1 MAVKQQSS
9 LVSTK
14 TFGLLLG
21 PVLFLLIYFLV
32 SIDGLDAN
40 ATKVLAVA
48 GWMVLWWV
56 TEAVS
61 LPVTA
66 LLPLVLFPIL
76 GVFPIAESTA
86 PYASPIVF
94 LFMGGFLIA
103 LAMEKRNLH
112 RRIALN
118 LIRLTGTHANGI
130 ILGFMLATAFLS
142 MWISNTATTV
152 MMLPIAVSVI
162 DLLEDQQ
169 SEEAQAGYR
178 KFALGLMLC
187 IAYSANIGGTTTI
200 IGTPP
205 NVVMVGYM
213 QEFYGREVAFGK
225 WLLVGIPV
233 CVTLLTITYLMIT
246 QVLFRHR
253 LKGLAGSGNIIAD
266 KLRELGTMSKAEKLV
281 AVIFTLTASCWIFQT
296 TINGWLGDKYLN
308 NTIVAMGGGLL
319 MFVIPV
325 SLRNQEYVLDWK
337 STERLPWGILLLF
350 GGGLCLAKGMEM
362 TGIVQLVGE
371 RLAGEGTLS
380 LPILILALT
389 GFALFITE
397 IMSNVAL
404 IVIFAPV
411 VLGIADSLGIEP
423 MLLVAPVTIASSC
436 AFMMPISTPP
446 NAIVFSSGHIRIAD
460 MVKAGFFLNILS
472 IVVLLIITL
481 SIIRWVY
488 G

>member
-1 MAVKQQSS
+1 MAEKQQAS
-9 LVSTK
+9 LVNAK
-14 TFGLLLG
+14 FIGLLFG
-21 PVLFLLIYFLV
+21 PILFLLIYFLV
-32 SIDGLDAN
+32 SINGLDAS

-56 TEAVS
+56 TEAVP

-66 LLPLVLFPIL
+66 LLPLILFPVLGIL
-76 GVFPIAESTA
+76 PTAEAAA

-94 LFMGGFLIA
+94 LFMGGFIIA

-162 DLLEDQQ
+162 DLLKDQQ
-169 SEEAQAGYR
+169 TENAQAGYR

-213 QEFYGREVAFGK
+213 QEFYDREIAFGR
-225 WLLVGIPV
+225 WLMVGIPV
-233 CVTLLTITYLMIT
+233 CVTLLACTYFMIT
-246 QVLFRHR
+246 RVLFRHR
-253 LKGLAGSGNIIAD
+253 LKGLAGSGNIIAE
-266 KLRELGTMSKAEKLV
+266 KLRELGTMSKAEKSV
-281 AVIFTLTASCWIFQT
+281 AVIFTLTAFCWIFQT
-296 TINGWLGDKYLN
+296 TINGWLGDKYFN
-308 NTIVAMGGGLL
+308 NTIIAMGGGVL
-319 MFVIPV
+319 MFVTPI
-325 SLRNQEYVLDWK
+325 SLKRQEYVLDWK

-371 RLAGEGTLS
+371 RLAGEGTLA

-389 GFALFITE
+389 AFSLFITE

-411 VLGIADSLGIEP
+411 VLGIADTLGIEP

-436 AFMMPISTPP
+436 AFMMPVSTPP

-472 IVVLLIITL
+472 IMVLLLITL
-481 SIIRWVY
+481 GVIQWVY
-488 G
+488 

>member
-1 MAVKQQSS
+1 MAEKQRAS
-9 LVSTK
+9 LINAKFV
-14 TFGLLLG
+14 GLLFG
-21 PVLFLLIYFLV
+21 PILFLLIYFLV
-32 SIDGLDAN
+32 SVNGLDAS

-56 TEAVS
+56 TEAVP

-66 LLPLVLFPIL
+66 LLPLILFPVLGIL
-76 GVFPIAESTA
+76 PTAEAAA

-94 LFMGGFLIA
+94 LFMGGFIIA

-162 DLLEDQQ
+162 DLLKDQQ
-169 SEEAQAGYR
+169 TENAQTGYR

-213 QEFYGREVAFGK
+213 QEFYDREIAFGR
-225 WLLVGIPV
+225 WLMVGIPV
-233 CVTLLTITYLMIT
+233 CVTLLACTYFMIT
-246 QVLFRHR
+246 RVLFRHR

-266 KLRELGTMSKAEKLV
+266 KLRELGTMSKAEKSV
-281 AVIFTLTASCWIFQT
+281 AVIFTLTAFCCIFQT
-296 TINGWLGDKYLN
+296 TINDWLGGKYLN
-308 NTIVAMGGGLL
+308 NTIIAMGGGIL
-319 MFVIPV
+319 MFVTPI
-325 SLRNQEYVLDWK
+325 SMKSQEYVLDWK

-371 RLAGEGTLS
+371 RLAGEGTLA
-380 LPILILALT
+380 LPVLILALT
-389 GFALFITE
+389 AFSLFITE

-411 VLGIADSLGIEP
+411 VLGIADTLGIEP

-436 AFMMPISTPP
+436 AFMMP
-446 NAIVFSSGHIRIAD
+446 V
-460 MVKAGFFLNILS
+460 
-472 IVVLLIITL
+472 
-481 SIIRWVY
+481 
-488 G
+488 

>member
-1 MAVKQQSS
+1 MAEKQQAS
-9 LVSTK
+9 LVNAK
-14 TFGLLLG
+14 FIGLLFG
-21 PVLFLLIYFLV
+21 PILFLLIYFLV
-32 SIDGLDAN
+32 SINGLDAS

-56 TEAVS
+56 TEAVP

-66 LLPLVLFPIL
+66 LLPLILFPVLGIL
-76 GVFPIAESTA
+76 PTAEAAA

-94 LFMGGFLIA
+94 LFMGGFIIA

-162 DLLEDQQ
+162 DLLKDQQ
-169 SEEAQAGYR
+169 TENAQAGYR

-213 QEFYGREVAFGK
+213 QEFYDREIAFGR
-225 WLLVGIPV
+225 WLMVGIPV
-233 CVTLLTITYLMIT
+233 CVTLLACTYFMIT
-246 QVLFRHR
+246 RVLFRHR
-253 LKGLAGSGNIIAD
+253 LKGLAGSGNIIAE
-266 KLRELGTMSKAEKLV
+266 KLRELGTMSKAEKSV
-281 AVIFTLTASCWIFQT
+281 AVIFTLTAFCWIFQT

-308 NTIVAMGGGLL
+308 NTIIAMGGGVL
-319 MFVIPV
+319 MFVTPI
-325 SLRNQEYVLDWK
+325 SLKRQEYVLDWK

-371 RLAGEGTLS
+371 RLAGEGTLA

-389 GFALFITE
+389 AFSLFITE

-411 VLGIADSLGIEP
+411 VLGIADTLGIEP

-436 AFMMPISTPP
+436 AFMMPVSTPP

-472 IVVLLIITL
+472 IMVLLLITL
-481 SIIRWVY
+481 GVIQWVY
-488 G
+488 